1 MELENLL
8 ELVVRLRRGLKEV
21 ERDLQALEEVLEEV
35 TGRVS
40 SDPLLG
46 KELRGRWVADSE
58 ILREEVKRTRRE
70 IDAKVAS
77 YLSSFEAEVMQ
88 ALSLQKPRG
97 ELELSELE
105 RKLKKLEEE
114 LSSEGLERYV
124 PGGSRDQPRSSSKE

>member
-8 ELVVRLRRGLKEV
+8 ELMVKLRRGLKEV
-21 ERDLQALEEVLEEV
+21 ERDLQALEEVLEEAIE
-35 TGRVS
+35 RVS

-46 KELRGRWVADSE
+46 KELKGRWVADSE
-58 ILREEVKRTRRE
+58 ILREEVKRIRRE

-77 YLSSFEAEVMQ
+77 YLSSFEAEVTQ
-88 ALSLQKPRG
+88 ALSLRKPRG

-114 LSSEGLERYV
+114 LSSEGLDRYV
-124 PGGSRDQPRSSSKE
+124 PGGSRDQPTSSSKE